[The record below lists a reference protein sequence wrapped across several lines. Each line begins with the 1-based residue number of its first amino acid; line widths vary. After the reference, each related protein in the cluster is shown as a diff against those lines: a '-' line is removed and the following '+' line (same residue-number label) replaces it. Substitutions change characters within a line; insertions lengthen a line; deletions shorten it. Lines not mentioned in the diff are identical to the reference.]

1 MLASG
6 VSCLNRREVWIRLER
21 LSRESKGKPYHDIF
35 MTAQSGG
42 SRGSS
47 NAAEPMEQ
55 NMENDPKPQTTAKDP
70 SSFEFPTARLEMIE
84 DVFGGPIAE
93 AVRHASER
101 VTYPELTDRVKLRF
115 PRAGGDAMIW
125 IELGRHVKLALLAGG
140 YVPVAK
146 IREIFGDK
154 IARVIEGS
162 DLRNWERRNG
172 LIDWTRCVRITQN
185 VELRIGYDLNIAN
198 ELFR

>member
-1 MLASG
+1 
-6 VSCLNRREVWIRLER
+6 
-21 LSRESKGKPYHDIF
+21 

-93 AVRHASER
+93 A
-101 VTYPELTDRVKLRF
+101 LRF

-125 IELGRHVKLALLAGG
+125 IELGRHVELALLAGG

-162 DLRNWERRNG
+162 DLRKWERRNG
-172 LIDWTRCVRITQN
+172 LIDWTRCVWITQN